1 MYKVY
6 CDSFLIYDLNND
18 ELVLISP
25 KLTLEDSCAGTFDFT
40 IPPTHPYYDKLEKM
54 VSQIKVEQDGVEL
67 WSGRITEEKTDFWKR
82 KRIHVEG
89 ELAYLNDTLQPPK
102 EYHDMTVRGFL
113 QALLDIHNSNSK
125 YKFSVGMVTVTDPN
139 DSLYRYTNRES
150 TLKCINEKL
159 VKRLGGHIRVRK
171 SGNTRY
177 IDYLA
182 DLPNTNSQV
191 IRFGENLMDFTK
203 NFDMS
208 DLATVI
214 IPLGARLE
222 EKSSDFPQA
231 LDEYTTIASVNDGKE
246 YLGSA
251 SAVAKYG
258 WIEKVVNWDDV
269 NDKNILKAKGQ
280 KYLSDIQFENMV
292 LEIKAIDLHD
302 MDVDVESI
310 KLLDSIRA
318 VSEPHGLD
326 RFFPVAKMTIPLD
339 SPSGKVFTLGTEVR
353 QSLTDASNKVND
365 NIIQKIERLPATSK
379 VLQEARDNATQ
390 LIHNATHGYVVTTAN
405 EQLIMDTND
414 IKTAKKVWRWN
425 INGLGYSKNGYN
437 GDYNTAITM
446 NGAIIADFIT
456 SGTMSA
462 DRIRGGTLELG
473 GTGFGKNGSIVL
485 KNASGTEI
493 GRLDKNGLVANSGK
507 FKGDITGAT
516 GTFSGA
522 VKSSNSAFY
531 MEMSD
536 GQLYGCRANN
546 AKSGYIDFNNYLTA
560 TGEYGLRMAGKGCAV
575 IMTPSFGVAD
585 YQDGGYVTYMEGQSG
600 TQEFIQNIQDNG
612 DGTISWYKS
621 TITYTK
627 GIMTTKL

>member
-6 CDSFLIYDLNND
+6 CDDSLLYDLNND

-25 KLTLEDSCAGTFDFT
+25 KLTLEDSCAGSFECT
-40 IPPTHPYYDKLEKM
+40 IPPIHPYYEKLEKM
-54 VSQIKVEQDGVEL
+54 VSQITVKQDDVEL

-82 KRIHVEG
+82 RHIHCEG

-102 EYHDMTVRGFL
+102 EYHNITVRGFL
-113 QALLDIHNSNSK
+113 QTLLNIHNNNSR
-125 YKFSVGMVTVTDPN
+125 YKFYVGMVTVTDPN

-171 SGNTRY
+171 SGTKRY

-191 IRFGENLMDFTK
+191 IRFGENLLDFTK

-222 EKSSDFPQA
+222 EKSNGYPQA
-231 LDEYTTIASVNDGKE
+231 LDEYTTIASVNNGKE

-258 WIEKVVNWDDV
+258 WIEKVVNWGDV
-269 NDKNILKAKGQ
+269 NDKNILKSKGE
-280 KYLSDIQFENMV
+280 KYLKDIQFENMV
-292 LEIKAIDLHD
+292 LEIKAVDLHD
-302 MDVDVESI
+302 LDIDVEVI

-326 RFFPVAKMTIPLD
+326 RFFPVTKMTIPLD

-353 QSLTDASNKVND
+353 QTLTDASNKVND
-365 NIIQKIERLPATSK
+365 DLIQKIERIPSTSK
-379 VLQEARDNATQ
+379 VLQEAKDNASQ
-390 LIHNATHGYVVTTAN
+390 LITAATHGYVVTTPN
-405 EQLIMDTND
+405 EQLIMDTD
-414 IKTAKKVWRWN
+414 GVETATKVWRWN
-425 INGLGYSKNGYN
+425 INGLGYSKKGYN
-437 GDYNTAITM
+437 GPYNTAITM
-446 NGAIIADFIT
+446 NGAIVADFIT
-456 SGTMSA
+456 TGVMSA

-473 GTGFGKNGSIVL
+473 GTGYGENGSIVL
-485 KNASGTEI
+485 KNSSGKEI
-493 GRLDKNGLVANSGK
+493 GRLDKNGLVANVGK

-522 VKSSNSAFY
+522 VKSITSSFY
-531 MEMSD
+531 MEMSN
-536 GQLYGCRANN
+536 GELYGCRSSG
-546 AKSGYIDFNNYLTA
+546 AKSGYIDFNNYHTG
-560 TGEYGLRMAGKGCAV
+560 TGEYGIRLAGKGCAV
-575 IMTPSFGVAD
+575 IMTPSFGVSD
-585 YQDGGYVTYMEGQSG
+585 YQDGGSVTYTEGQSG
-600 TQEFIQNIQDNG
+600 TMQYIKRIEDNG
-612 DGTISWYKS
+612 DGTISWYGS
-621 TITYTK
+621 SITFTK
-627 GIMTTKL
+627 GLMTTSL